1 MLLSVL
7 VLLFLAPIYS
17 LLYGF
22 GRILNRSLT
31 YQVLCMSVDGAMN
44 RRDNNTLGYTEED
57 IRLKVPKEFSKVNI
71 PNGVDI
77 SMSAV
82 EVKKIND
89 KVQTQSESGMS
100 DLDMLKK
107 AIEDMLNQM

>member
-1 MLLSVL
+1 MLLNVL
-7 VLLFLAPIYS
+7 LLLFLTPIYS
-17 LLYGF
+17 LLCGF
-22 GRILNRSLT
+22 GRIVSRNP
-31 YQVLCMSVDGAMN
+31 QVLCMSVDGTIN
-44 RRDNNTLGYTEED
+44 RRDNSTLAYTEED
-57 IRLKVPKEFSKVNI
+57 LRLKVPKEFSKVNI

-89 KVQTQSESGMS
+89 KVQIQSESGMS

>member
-1 MLLSVL
+1 
-7 VLLFLAPIYS
+7 
-17 LLYGF
+17 
-22 GRILNRSLT
+22 
-31 YQVLCMSVDGAMN
+31 MSVDGTIN
-44 RRDNNTLGYTEED
+44 RRDNSTLAYTEED
-57 IRLKVPKEFSKVNI
+57 LRLKVPKEFSKVNI

-89 KVQTQSESGMS
+89 KVQIQSESGMS

>member
-1 MLLSVL
+1 MLISL
-7 VLLFLAPIYS
+7 VLLVLIVPVCT
-17 LLYGF
+17 LLYGRF
-22 GRILNRSLT
+22 LCRHTSTSN
-31 YQVLCMSVDGAMN
+31 VLCMSVDGAMS
-44 RRDNNTLGYTEED
+44 RRDNGTLAYNDED
-57 IRLKVPKEFSKVNI
+57 VRLKVPKEFAKVNI

-82 EVKKIND
+82 EVKKINE
-89 KVQTQSESGMS
+89 KVEAQSASGMS

>member
-1 MLLSVL
+1 MISL
-7 VLLFLAPIYS
+7 VLLVLIVPVCT
-17 LLYGF
+17 LLYGRF
-22 GRILNRSLT
+22 LCRHTSTSTSN
-31 YQVLCMSVDGAMN
+31 VLCMSVDGAMS
-44 RRDNNTLGYTEED
+44 RRDNGTLAYNDED
-57 IRLKVPKEFSKVNI
+57 VRLKVPKEFAKVNI

-82 EVKKIND
+82 EVKKINE
-89 KVQTQSESGMS
+89 KVEAQSASGMS

>member
-7 VLLFLAPIYS
+7 ILLFLAPIYS

-22 GRILNRSLT
+22 GRTLNRSQL
-31 YQVLCMSVDGAMN
+31 LCTSVDGTMN
-44 RRDNNTLGYTEED
+44 RRDNNTLAYTEED

-82 EVKKIND
+82 EVQKINE